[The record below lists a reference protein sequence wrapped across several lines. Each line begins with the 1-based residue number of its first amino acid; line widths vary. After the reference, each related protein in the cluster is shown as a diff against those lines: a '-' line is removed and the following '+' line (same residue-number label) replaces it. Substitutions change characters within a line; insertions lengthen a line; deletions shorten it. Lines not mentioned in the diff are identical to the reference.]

1 MFGRAWYLVNIF
13 LRNLYLVEFV
23 ICHSNSNSWSA
34 CEWERP
40 SRKNMANC
48 YLPRLTYH
56 ICRGPH
62 HFVWTVSLGL
72 LVSIRL
78 SDASS
83 FSSSSWLGWLSS
95 FFQGHIRN
103 LPSYLSGEIIF
114 RINKCRWYR
123 NHKEPQANLLLT
135 RTEMAVIHRN
145 ASIKEWT
152 GRLVG
157 GKELDENFSFRK
169 KGTCTFSPYRLFL
182 HH

>member
-1 MFGRAWYLVNIF
+1 MSFELWIPDLPVNGKGLSENIWQVAIYHGLHFTYAKDHPIF
-13 LRNLYLVEFV
+13 F
-23 ICHSNSNSWSA
+23 
-34 CEWERP
+34 
-40 SRKNMANC
+40 
-48 YLPRLTYH
+48 
-56 ICRGPH
+56 
-62 HFVWTVSLGL
+62 WTVSLGL